1 MNVADLYLLGY
12 KQEGFNGTEKK
23 KSDTNTSSALIS
35 LFHYILSLSLLL
47 YEQIVHGDLTMDVI
61 SIASGLDAIGGDHRQ
76 VYGLRCDAYYA
87 VFLLVISRIMCTF
100 APNSRKEMRQTPEIT
115 CAKLPNEQIKLHVY
129 G

>member
-47 YEQIVHGDLTMDVI
+47 YEQIVHGDLALDVVGI
-61 SIASGLDAIGGDHRQ
+61 VSRFDAIGGDYRQ
-76 VYGLRCDAYYA
+76 VDGLRCDAYYA

-100 APNSRKEMRQTPEIT
+100 APNSRKEMRQTPETT